1 MTASSDTLNTQ
12 AQEQASPAFSDVLT
26 MDERIFDTNG
36 WFEVKNNPLSKV
48 GIFSYS
54 GAQIGAEHADR
65 IYRVYRP
72 AEELS
77 TAECL
82 DSFKLIPWIDNH
94 VMLGNEEAGLTPA
107 ERKGIQGVIGEDVYF
122 RNDTLYGNIK
132 VFSEAMSTLI
142 ESGKKELSCGYRCKY
157 EFTPGTFEGE
167 AYDAIQR
174 DIRGNHLALV
184 DKGRMG
190 SDVAVL
196 DHFNF
201 TVDAKEFQMEEK
213 ENVEASSMTLEEA
226 TAALEQIMPVI
237 TKLQA
242 LINGQGGEVAADPV
256 VEDESEEKTEEAKED
271 DKEEKAEAMDAEM
284 IVKSVESRIAAKAK
298 LYSSL
303 SAHIGAFDSADMDL
317 DKMAKYGLGKLG
329 VSAPKSANQVH
340 FLEAYLAGK
349 GVQSAKTAMDAKEIK
364 GNFITR
370 YLGAK

>member
-1 MTASSDTLNTQ
+1 
-12 AQEQASPAFSDVLT
+12 
-26 MDERIFDTNG
+26 
-36 WFEVKNNPLSKV
+36 
-48 GIFSYS
+48 
-54 GAQIGAEHADR
+54 
-65 IYRVYRP
+65 
-72 AEELS
+72 
-77 TAECL
+77 
-82 DSFKLIPWIDNH
+82 
-94 VMLGNEEAGLTPA
+94 
-107 ERKGIQGVIGEDVYF
+107 
-122 RNDTLYGNIK
+122 
-132 VFSEAMSTLI
+132 
-142 ESGKKELSCGYRCKY
+142 
-157 EFTPGTFEGE
+157 
-167 AYDAIQR
+167 
-174 DIRGNHLALV
+174 
-184 DKGRMG
+184 
-190 SDVAVL
+190 VAVL